1 MGDKI
6 SDIKVKDVMTRS
18 LASAGPSTTLYE
30 IAKMMEQGGF
40 GAIIIEE
47 DNLPRAIITDRDF
60 AIKVAVNR
68 FPLETPV
75 HKIASHPLQTI
86 NSNESILAA
95 ASLMSRKKI
104 RKLVVVEDG
113 KDVGIITSTDLV
125 NQLAK
130 MENI

>member
-86 NSNESILAA
+86 NSNES
-95 ASLMSRKKI
+95 M
-104 RKLVVVEDG
+104 
-113 KDVGIITSTDLV
+113 
-125 NQLAK
+125 
-130 MENI
+130 